1 MSPDPQDSTPRA
13 GALYFGTGT
22 STALFVGCFTRSH
35 CDRKVQS
42 APVSESRNRAAVATE
57 VSLILAATFWGLN
70 FAVTKYAA
78 VAISPL
84 VLVALRFTVGGLL
97 LLLVLRVMEP
107 KSRLTRGDLLPMAAL
122 GCFGVAAAQMGFTF
136 GVSLSSAGSTGLIFA
151 TAPVWGLL
159 LGAVLGLERPSWKGV
174 LGVGLSIV
182 GVALVVL
189 DGLMSGG
196 ASVTGDVLI
205 LVAAVCVGAYAVFS
219 MPLLERHTPLAV
231 ATYPVMFGIPFLLLL
246 SSPQLLKLDLGSVG
260 TGPWVAVGYSAVFAT
275 AFTFAAW
282 QRGISRIGANRVL
295 VYQYL
300 ITIVGV
306 TSGIVFFGET
316 LGINKIVGGVVIL
329 IGVYLARRQ

>member
-1 MSPDPQDSTPRA
+1 M
-13 GALYFGTGT
+13 
-22 STALFVGCFTRSH
+22 
-35 CDRKVQS
+35 
-42 APVSESRNRAAVATE
+42 ATE
-57 VSLILAATFWGLN
+57 VSLVLAATFWGLN

-78 VAISPL
+78 ASIPPL
-84 VLVALRFTVGGLL
+84 LLVALRFTVGGLL
-97 LLLVLRVMEP
+97 LLLVLRILEP
-107 KSRLTRGDLLPMAAL
+107 KSRLARRDLIPMGAL
-122 GCFGVAAAQMGFTF
+122 GCFGVATAQTGFTF

-159 LGAVLGLERPSWKGV
+159 LGAGLGLERPTWRGV

-189 DGLMSGG
+189 DGLTSGN
-196 ASVTGDVLI
+196 ASLVGDLLV
-205 LVAAVCVGAYAVFS
+205 LVAAVCVGAYAVLS

-231 ATYPVMFGIPFLLLL
+231 ATYPVLFGIPVLLLL
-246 SSPQLLKLDLGSVG
+246 SSPQLLGLEWGSVG
-260 TGPWVAVGYSAVFAT
+260 AGPWAALAYSAVFAT

-306 TSGIVFFGET
+306 TSGIVFFGEA
-316 LGINKIVGGVVIL
+316 LGINKIAGGIVIL
-329 IGVYLARRQ
+329 LGVYLARRQ